1 MLHPSYTELLEIM
14 NENAD
19 MDNQITSRYTIVIA
33 AAKRA
38 RQLVS
43 GARPLTT
50 GALSD
55 KAVSIAVKEMAEG
68 KVRITPVEIFPDE
81 GVIDIAKLAVA
92 AVVSDAV
99 PPVAILNFD
108 TDEEGDDIDDI
119 DDFDDVDADEEVV
132 ADVLEKL
139 DEDFDAAVPDFDE
152 VEEDDDFDD
161 KE

>member
-50 GALSD
+50 GVLSD

-119 DDFDDVDADEEVV
+119 DDFDDVDVDEEVV